1 VYLDGWFDHL
11 ALTPQLQFN
20 ADQLD
25 HVPHDCDVIGIT
37 FYSTNW
43 KDCKN
48 TIDQLLPRTRK
59 LLANFSEPTTCF
71 GENWEYVPIWHGT
84 PNWENIPNRDISTS
98 FCDFLMTLPPDP
110 RLHVFADV
118 KFNPGF
124 GHPGFENI
132 VSWFVYPDNIYVSQ
146 PWGAE
151 LIKKINK
158 NFDKP
163 KRFDCLLGG
172 KRGHRDIIQS
182 HYIKSHCRDHIVFT
196 YYDRD
201 TRLGIW
207 DLEQYHVYLGR
218 ESQRPP
224 NSQLHT
230 AQPHAILPVGIYN
243 QTYYS
248 IVAET
253 TCYNE
258 YSQYTEKVAKPM
270 LAGRPF
276 VAFCGQH
283 YLANLRDLGFQTFGD
298 VIDESYDSVENLDQ
312 RMAAAWQQVEWLC
325 AQDPQEVYRALD
337 SVLTHNREHF
347 LETDWH
353 AAIRR
358 HLQF

>member
-1 VYLDGWFDHL
+1 MKVYLDGWFDQL
-11 ALTPQLQFN
+11 APRPQPQL
-20 ADQLD
+20 DPDRLD
-25 HVPHDCDVIGIT
+25 DIPNDCDIIGIT

-43 KDCKN
+43 EDYRK
-48 TIDQLLPRTRK
+48 TINQLLPKTQK
-59 LLANFSEPTTCF
+59 LLVNFSEPTTWF
-71 GENWEYVPIWHGT
+71 DAPQQHVSVADLGQYTAVN
-84 PNWENIPNRDISTS
+84 
-98 FCDFLMTLPPDP
+98 FCDFLKTLTPDP
-110 RLHVFADV
+110 RLCVFSDV
-118 KFNPGF
+118 KFHQGF
-124 GHPGFENI
+124 EYPGFENV
-132 VSWFVYPDNIYVSQ
+132 VSWFVYPSNLYVSQ

-172 KRGHRDIIQS
+172 KREHRDIIQS

-207 DLEQYHVYLGR
+207 DPGLDQYCVYMGHEQ
-218 ESQRPP
+218 QRPP
-224 NSQLHT
+224 DSQLHP

-253 TCYNE
+253 TCYNK

-283 YLANLRDLGFQTFGD
+283 YLAGLRELGFQTFSS
-298 VIDESYDSVENLDQ
+298 VIDESYDREEDLDQ
-312 RMAAAWQQVEWLC
+312 RLAAAWQQVEWLC
-325 AQDPQEVYRALD
+325 DQDPQEVYHALE
-337 SVLTHNREHF
+337 SVLEHNRQHF
-347 LETDWH
+347 LSTDWH

-358 HLQF
+358 HLLG